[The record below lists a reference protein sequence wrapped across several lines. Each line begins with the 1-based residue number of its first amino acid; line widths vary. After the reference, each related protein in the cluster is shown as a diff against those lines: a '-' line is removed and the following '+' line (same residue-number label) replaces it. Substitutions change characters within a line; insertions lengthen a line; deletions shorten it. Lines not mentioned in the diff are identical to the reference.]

1 MMGVRKRFQ
10 GSALRSALAFL
21 LIDVV
26 RTHGLRRGVRKVE
39 LSWILEDNMPMRN
52 MLAAFG
58 GVPYKHYRI
67 YEKALT

>member
-1 MMGVRKRFQ
+1 MVGRGNKIN
-10 GSALRSALAFL
+10 GSEAFL
-21 LIDVV
+21 LIDAV
-26 RTHGLRRGVRKVE
+26 RTHGLRRGVREVE

-58 GVPYKHYRI
+58 GVPYKCYRI